1 MKKKSIL
8 LTLTAVVLAM
18 AIGVGGTI
26 AYFTSTTTEVQ
37 NTFTVGNVAI
47 TLDEAKVTYADDK
60 WTAGEDRDTTNTYEN
75 VYPGAHLP
83 KDPTIHVDDNSQQ
96 AYVAMKVVISKAAAW
111 KALAEDH
118 ASLNDLQTVFE
129 GYNEDNWTKI
139 AATEQGDNLV
149 YVYMWEQGKVSA
161 GDDLTLFT
169 AMNIPEELSSQEIK
183 TIDGFTVTATGY
195 AVQAQGVTAET
206 AQAELLKLA
215 DIGAQLNYIP

>member
-26 AYFTSTTTEVQ
+26 AYFTSTTDDVK

-47 TLDEAKVTYADDK
+47 TLNEAKVDYADDK
-60 WTAGEDRDTTNTYEN
+60 WTANKDVPRVTENRYEN

-83 KDPTIHVDDNSQQ
+83 KDPTIHVAADSQD

-118 ASLNDLQTVFE
+118 ASLNNLETVFE
-129 GYNEDNWTKI
+129 GYTEANWTKI

-161 GDDLTLFT
+161 NADLTLFT
-169 AMNIPEELSSQEIK
+169 AMNIPAELSSEEIE
-183 TIDGFTVTATGY
+183 TLDGFTVTATGY

-206 AQAELLKLA
+206 AKAELLKLA
-215 DIGAQLNYIP
+215 GLGA

>member
-26 AYFTSTTTEVQ
+26 AYFTSTTDDVK

-47 TLDEAKVTYADDK
+47 TLDEAKVEYANDA
-60 WTAGEDRDTTNTYEN
+60 WTANNDVDRVQENTYEN

-83 KDPTIHVDDNSQQ
+83 KDPTIHVSAGSQQ
-96 AYVAMKVVISKAAAW
+96 AYAAMKVVISKAAAW

-118 ASLNDLQTVFE
+118 ASLNNLANVFE
-129 GYNEDNWTKI
+129 GYNEADWTKI

-169 AMNIPEELSSQEIK
+169 AMNIPAELSSQEIK

-206 AQAELLKLA
+206 AKAELLKLA
-215 DIGAQLNYIP
+215 GLGA

>member
-26 AYFTSTTTEVQ
+26 AYFTSTTADVQ

-47 TLDEAKVTYADDK
+47 TLDEAKVNYANDV
-60 WTAGEDRDTTNTYEN
+60 WTAGEDRVQSNTYEN

-83 KDPTIHVDDNSQQ
+83 KDPTIHVAANSQD

-111 KALAEDH
+111 LALAEDH
-118 ASLNDLQTVFE
+118 ADLNNLENVFE
-129 GYNEDNWTKI
+129 GYIEADWSKI
-139 AATEQGDNLV
+139 AFDYDEAADTLT

-161 GDDLTLFT
+161 GADLTLFT
-169 AMNIPEELSSQEIK
+169 AMNIPSELSSAEIA
-183 TIDGFTVTATGY
+183 TVNDFTVTATGY
-195 AVQAQGVTAET
+195 AVQAQGVDAET
-206 AQAELLKLA
+206 AQDELLKLA
-215 DIGAQLNYIP
+215 GLGA

>member
-26 AYFTSTTTEVQ
+26 AYFTSTTKDVK

-47 TLDEAKVTYADDK
+47 TLDEAKVKYANDE
-60 WTAGEDRDTTNTYEN
+60 WTPDNSVPRVTENTYEN

-83 KDPTIHVDDNSQQ
+83 KDPTIHVAADSQD

-118 ASLNDLQTVFE
+118 ASLNNLETVFE
-129 GYNEDNWTKI
+129 GYTEANWTKI

-161 GDDLTLFT
+161 GADLTLFT
-169 AMNIPEELSSQEIK
+169 AMNIPPELSSEEIE
-183 TIDGFTVTATGY
+183 TLDGFTVTATGY

-206 AQAELLKLA
+206 AKAELLKLA
-215 DIGAQLNYIP
+215 GLGA

>member
-8 LTLTAVVLAM
+8 LTLTAVVLAL
-18 AIGVGGTI
+18 AVGVGGTI
-26 AYFTSTTTEVQ
+26 AYFTSTTADVK

-47 TLDEAKVTYADDK
+47 TLNEAKVDYADDK
-60 WTAGEDRDTTNTYEN
+60 WTANKDVPRVTENTYEN

-83 KDPTIHVDDNSQQ
+83 KDPTIHVAADSQD

-118 ASLNDLQTVFE
+118 ASLNDLETVFE
-129 GYNEDNWTKI
+129 GYNEDNWSKI

-161 GDDLTLFT
+161 GADLTLFT
-169 AMNIPEELSSQEIK
+169 AMNIPEELSSQEIE
-183 TIDGFTVTATGY
+183 TLDGFTVTATGY

-206 AQAELLKLA
+206 AKTELLKLA
-215 DIGAQLNYIP
+215 GLGA

>member
-8 LTLTAVVLAM
+8 LTLTAVVLAL
-18 AIGVGGTI
+18 AVGVGGTI
-26 AYFTSTTTEVQ
+26 AYFTSTTEDVK

-47 TLDEAKVTYADDK
+47 TLDEADVTYANDK
-60 WTAGEDRDTTNTYEN
+60 WTAGEDRVQSNTYEN
-75 VYPGAHLP
+75 VYPGAELP
-83 KDPTIHVDDNSQQ
+83 KDPTIHVADNSQQ

-111 KALAEDH
+111 KALAKDH
-118 ASLNDLQTVFE
+118 ASLNNLETVFE
-129 GYNEDNWTKI
+129 GYTEADWTKI

-161 GDDLTLFT
+161 GADLTLFT
-169 AMNIPEELSSQEIK
+169 AMNIPAELSSQEIA

-206 AQAELLKLA
+206 AKTELLKLA
-215 DIGAQLNYIP
+215 GLGA

>member
-26 AYFTSTTTEVQ
+26 AYFTSTTEEVK

-47 TLDEAKVTYADDK
+47 TLDEAEVTYANDE
-60 WTAGEDRDTTNTYEN
+60 WTAGENRVQSNTYEN

-83 KDPTIHVDDNSQQ
+83 KDPTIHVAADSQD
-96 AYVAMKVVISKAAAW
+96 AYVAMKVVVSKAAAW
-111 KALAEDH
+111 KTLAEKH
-118 ASLNDLQTVFE
+118 ASLNNLETVFE
-129 GYNEDNWTKI
+129 GYTEADWTKI

-161 GDDLTLFT
+161 NADLTLFT
-169 AMNIPEELSSQEIK
+169 AMNIPAELSSQEIA

-195 AVQAQGVTAET
+195 AVQAQGVDAET
-206 AQAELLKLA
+206 AKTELLKLA
-215 DIGAQLNYIP
+215 GLGA

>member
-26 AYFTSTTTEVQ
+26 AYFTSTTEDVK

-47 TLDEAKVTYADDK
+47 TLDEAEVTYANDK
-60 WTAGEDRDTTNTYEN
+60 WTPGEDRVQSNTYEN
-75 VYPGAHLP
+75 VYPGAELP
-83 KDPTIHVDDNSQQ
+83 KDPTIHVADNSQQ

-111 KALAEDH
+111 KALAVDH
-118 ASLNDLQTVFE
+118 DSLNDLETVFE
-129 GYNEDNWTKI
+129 GYNEADWTKI
-139 AATEQGDNLV
+139 AATVQGDNLV

-161 GDDLTLFT
+161 GDDLCLFT
-169 AMNIPEELSSQEIK
+169 AMNIPAELSSDEIK

-206 AQAELLKLA
+206 AKAELLKLA
-215 DIGAQLNYIP
+215 GLGA

>member
-26 AYFTSTTTEVQ
+26 AYFTSTTEDVK

-47 TLDEAKVTYADDK
+47 TLDEADVTYANDV
-60 WTAGEDRDTTNTYEN
+60 WTAGEDRVQSNTYEN
-75 VYPGAHLP
+75 VYPGAELP
-83 KDPTIHVDDNSQQ
+83 KDPTIHVADNSQQ

-118 ASLNDLQTVFE
+118 ASLNDLETVFE
-129 GYNEDNWTKI
+129 GYTEADWTKI

-161 GDDLTLFT
+161 NDNLTLFT
-169 AMNIPEELSSQEIK
+169 AMNIPKELSSQEIE

-195 AVQAQGVTAET
+195 AVQAQGVNAET
-206 AQAELLKLA
+206 AKAELLKLA
-215 DIGAQLNYIP
+215 GLGA

>member
-8 LTLTAVVLAM
+8 LTLTAVVLAL
-18 AIGVGGTI
+18 AVGVGGTI
-26 AYFTSTTTEVQ
+26 AYFTSTTGDVK

-60 WTAGEDRDTTNTYEN
+60 WTAGEDRGQSNTYEN
-75 VYPGAHLP
+75 VYPGAELP
-83 KDPTIHVDDNSQQ
+83 KDPTIHVAADSQD

-111 KALAEDH
+111 KALAGDH
-118 ASLNDLQTVFE
+118 ASLNDLETVFK
-129 GYNEDNWTKI
+129 GYNEDNWSKI
-139 AATEQGDNLV
+139 AATEQGDTLV

-169 AMNIPEELSSQEIK
+169 AMNIPAELSSQEIA

-206 AQAELLKLA
+206 AKAELLKLA
-215 DIGAQLNYIP
+215 GLGA

>member
-26 AYFTSTTTEVQ
+26 AYFTSTTTDVQ

-47 TLDEAKVTYADDK
+47 TLDEADVTYANDK
-60 WTAGEDRDTTNTYEN
+60 WTAGEDRVQSNTYEN

-83 KDPTIHVDDNSQQ
+83 KDPTIHVAADSQD

-118 ASLNDLQTVFE
+118 ASLNNLETVFE
-129 GYNEDNWTKI
+129 GYTEADWTKI

-161 GDDLTLFT
+161 NADLTLFT
-169 AMNIPEELSSQEIK
+169 AMNIPAELSSQEIE
-183 TIDGFTVTATGY
+183 TLDGFTVTATGY

-206 AQAELLKLA
+206 AKAELLKLA
-215 DIGAQLNYIP
+215 GLGA

>member
-26 AYFTSTTTEVQ
+26 AYFTSTTDDVK

-47 TLDEAKVTYADDK
+47 TLDEAKVEYANDA
-60 WTAGEDRDTTNTYEN
+60 WTANNDVDRVQENTYEN

-83 KDPTIHVDDNSQQ
+83 KDPTIHVSAGSQQ
-96 AYVAMKVVISKAAAW
+96 AYAAMKVVISDADAW
-111 KALAEDH
+111 LALAKSH
-118 ASLNDLQTVFE
+118 ASLNDLENVFE
-129 GYNEDNWTKI
+129 GYVEENWTKI
-139 AATEQGDNLV
+139 AFNHDTEANTLT

-161 GDDLTLFT
+161 GDDLCLFT
-169 AMNIPEELSSQEIK
+169 AMNIPAELSSDEIK

-195 AVQAQGVTAET
+195 AVQAQGVKAET
-206 AQAELLKLA
+206 AKAELLKLA
-215 DIGAQLNYIP
+215 GLGA

>member
-26 AYFTSTTTEVQ
+26 AYFTSTTEDVK

-47 TLDEAKVTYADDK
+47 TLDEAKVNYADDK
-60 WTAGEDRDTTNTYEN
+60 WTPDKSVPRVTENTYEN

-83 KDPTIHVDDNSQQ
+83 KDPTIHVAADSQD

-118 ASLNDLQTVFE
+118 ASLNNLETVFE
-129 GYNEDNWTKI
+129 GYTEADWTKI
-139 AATEQGDNLV
+139 AATEQGDTLV

-161 GDDLTLFT
+161 GADLCLFT
-169 AMNIPEELSSQEIK
+169 AMNIPTELSSAEIA

-195 AVQAQGVTAET
+195 AVQAQGVDAET
-206 AQAELLKLA
+206 AKTELLKLA
-215 DIGAQLNYIP
+215 GLGA

>member
-26 AYFTSTTTEVQ
+26 AYFTSTTEDVK

-60 WTAGEDRDTTNTYEN
+60 WTPDKSVPRVTENTYEN

-83 KDPTIHVDDNSQQ
+83 KDPTIHVATNSQD

-111 KALAEDH
+111 LALAEDH
-118 ASLNDLQTVFE
+118 ADLNNLENVFE
-129 GYNEDNWTKI
+129 GYIEADWSKI
-139 AATEQGDNLV
+139 AFDYDEA
-149 YVYMWEQGKVSA
+149 M
-161 GDDLTLFT
+161 FT
-169 AMNIPEELSSQEIK
+169 CGSRARFLPVLILHSSR
-183 TIDGFTVTATGY
+183 
-195 AVQAQGVTAET
+195 
-206 AQAELLKLA
+206 L
-215 DIGAQLNYIP
+215 

>member
-26 AYFTSTTTEVQ
+26 AYFTSTTDDVK

-47 TLDEAKVTYADDK
+47 TLDEAEVVYENDE
-60 WTAGEDRDTTNTYEN
+60 WTATETRVEENKYEN

-83 KDPTIHVDDNSQQ
+83 KDPTIHVSAGSQQ
-96 AYVAMKVVISKAAAW
+96 AYAAMKVVISDADAW
-111 KALAEDH
+111 LALAGSH
-118 ASLNDLQTVFE
+118 ASLNDLENVFE
-129 GYNEDNWTKI
+129 GYVEENWTKI
-139 AATEQGDNLV
+139 AFNHDTEANTLT
-149 YVYMWEQGKVSA
+149 YVYMWEKGKVSA
-161 GDDLTLFT
+161 GADLCLFT
-169 AMNIPEELSSQEIK
+169 AMNIPAELSSDEIK

-206 AQAELLKLA
+206 AKAELLKLA
-215 DIGAQLNYIP
+215 GLGA

>member
-18 AIGVGGTI
+18 AVGVGGTI

-47 TLDEAKVTYADDK
+47 TLDEAEVTYADDV
-60 WTAGEDRDTTNTYEN
+60 WTADSEKRVMINTYEN

-111 KALAEDH
+111 KTLAEKHTD
-118 ASLNDLQTVFE
+118 LNDLETVFE
-129 GYNEDNWTKI
+129 GYNEDNWSKI

-161 GDDLTLFT
+161 GDDLRLFT
-169 AMNIPEELSSQEIK
+169 AMNIPEELSSQEIE

-195 AVQAQGVTAET
+195 AVQAQGVDAET
-206 AQAELLKLA
+206 AKAELLKLA
-215 DIGAQLNYIP
+215 GLGA

>member
-26 AYFTSTTTEVQ
+26 AYFTSTTDDVK

-47 TLDEAKVTYADDK
+47 TLDEAEVTYANDK
-60 WTAGEDRDTTNTYEN
+60 WTPGEDRVQSNTYEN
-75 VYPGAHLP
+75 VYPGAELP
-83 KDPTIHVDDNSQQ
+83 KDPTIHVSAGSQQ
-96 AYVAMKVVISKAAAW
+96 AYAAMKVVISDADAW
-111 KALAEDH
+111 LALAGSH
-118 ASLNDLQTVFE
+118 ASLNDLENVFE
-129 GYNEDNWTKI
+129 GYVEENWTKI
-139 AATEQGDNLV
+139 AFNHDTEANTLT

-161 GDDLTLFT
+161 GDDLCLFT
-169 AMNIPEELSSQEIK
+169 AMNIPSELSSAEIA

-206 AQAELLKLA
+206 AKAELLKLA
-215 DIGAQLNYIP
+215 GLGA

>member
-26 AYFTSTTTEVQ
+26 AYFTSTTADVQ

-47 TLDEAKVTYADDK
+47 TLDEADVTYANDK
-60 WTAGEDRDTTNTYEN
+60 WTAGEDRVQSNTYEN

-83 KDPTIHVDDNSQQ
+83 KDPTIHVAADSQD

-118 ASLNDLQTVFE
+118 ASLNNLETVFE
-129 GYNEDNWTKI
+129 GYTEANWTKI

-161 GDDLTLFT
+161 NADLTLFT
-169 AMNIPEELSSQEIK
+169 AMNIPAELSSQEIE
-183 TIDGFTVTATGY
+183 TLDGFTVTATGY

-206 AQAELLKLA
+206 AKAELLKLA
-215 DIGAQLNYIP
+215 GLGA

>member
-26 AYFTSTTTEVQ
+26 AYFTSTTEDVK

-47 TLDEAKVTYADDK
+47 TLDEAEVTYANDK
-60 WTAGEDRDTTNTYEN
+60 WTAGEDRVQSNTYEN
-75 VYPGAHLP
+75 VYPGAELP
-83 KDPTIHVDDNSQQ
+83 KDPTIHVAADSQD

-118 ASLNDLQTVFE
+118 ATLNNLETVFK
-129 GYNEDNWTKI
+129 GYDEANWSKI

-161 GDDLTLFT
+161 NADLTLFT
-169 AMNIPEELSSQEIK
+169 AMNIPAELSSEEIE
-183 TIDGFTVTATGY
+183 TLDGFTVTATGY

-206 AQAELLKLA
+206 AKTELLKLA
-215 DIGAQLNYIP
+215 GLGA

>member
-18 AIGVGGTI
+18 AVGVGGTI

-47 TLDEAKVTYADDK
+47 DLDEAKVTYADDV
-60 WTAGEDRDTTNTYEN
+60 WTAGEDRVKTNTYEN
-75 VYPGAHLP
+75 VYPGAELP
-83 KDPTIHVDDNSQQ
+83 KDPTIHVAADSQD

-118 ASLNDLQTVFE
+118 ASLNNLETVFK
-129 GYNEDNWTKI
+129 GYDEADWTKI

-161 GDDLTLFT
+161 NADLTLFT
-169 AMNIPEELSSQEIK
+169 AMNIPAELSSEEIE
-183 TIDGFTVTATGY
+183 TLDGFTVTATGY

-206 AQAELLKLA
+206 AKAELLKLA
-215 DIGAQLNYIP
+215 GLGA

>member
-47 TLDEAKVTYADDK
+47 TLDEAKVDYADDK
-60 WTAGEDRDTTNTYEN
+60 WTANNSVPRVTENRYEN

-83 KDPTIHVDDNSQQ
+83 KDPTIHVAANSQD
-96 AYVAMKVVISKAAAW
+96 AYVAMKVVISEAGAW
-111 KALAEDH
+111 LALAEDH
-118 ASLNDLQTVFE
+118 ADLNNLENVFE
-129 GYNEDNWTKI
+129 GYIEADWSKI
-139 AATEQGDNLV
+139 AFNYDEAADTLT

-161 GDDLTLFT
+161 NDNLTLFT
-169 AMNIPEELSSQEIK
+169 AMNIPEELSSEEIA

-195 AVQAQGVTAET
+195 AVQAQGVDAET
-206 AQAELLKLA
+206 AKAELLKLA
-215 DIGAQLNYIP
+215 GFGA

>member
-26 AYFTSTTTEVQ
+26 AYFTSTTEDVK

-47 TLDEAKVTYADDK
+47 TLDEAEVTYANDK
-60 WTAGEDRDTTNTYEN
+60 WTAGEDRVQSNTYEN
-75 VYPGAHLP
+75 VYPGAELP
-83 KDPTIHVDDNSQQ
+83 KDPTIHVAADSQD

-118 ASLNDLQTVFE
+118 ASLNDLETVFE
-129 GYNEDNWTKI
+129 GYTEADWSKI

-169 AMNIPEELSSQEIK
+169 AMNIPAELSSQEIE
-183 TIDGFTVTATGY
+183 TLDGFTVTATGY
-195 AVQAQGVTAET
+195 AVQAQGVDAET
-206 AQAELLKLA
+206 AKAELLKLA
-215 DIGAQLNYIP
+215 GLGA

>member
-26 AYFTSTTTEVQ
+26 AYFTSTTKDVK

-47 TLDEAKVTYADDK
+47 TLDEAEVTYANDK
-60 WTAGEDRDTTNTYEN
+60 WTAGSNRVQSNTYEN

-83 KDPTIHVDDNSQQ
+83 KDPTIHVAADSQD
-96 AYVAMKVVISKAAAW
+96 AYVAMKVVISKAADW
-111 KALAEDH
+111 KALAEKH
-118 ASLNDLQTVFE
+118 ASLNDLETVFA
-129 GYNEDNWTKI
+129 GYTEANWTKI

-161 GDDLTLFT
+161 NADLTLFT
-169 AMNIPEELSSQEIK
+169 AMNIPAELSSEEIE
-183 TIDGFTVTATGY
+183 TLDGFTVTATGY

-215 DIGAQLNYIP
+215 GLGA

>member
-26 AYFTSTTTEVQ
+26 AYFTSTTDDVK

-47 TLDEAKVTYADDK
+47 TLDEAKVTYADDV
-60 WTAGEDRDTTNTYEN
+60 WTAGSERVTTNTYEN

-83 KDPTIHVDDNSQQ
+83 KDPTIHVAADSQD

-118 ASLNDLQTVFE
+118 ASLNDLETVFE
-129 GYNEDNWTKI
+129 GYKEADWTKI

-161 GDDLTLFT
+161 NADLTLFT
-169 AMNIPEELSSQEIK
+169 AMNIPAELSSEEIE
-183 TIDGFTVTATGY
+183 TLDGFTVTATGY

-206 AQAELLKLA
+206 AKAELLKLA
-215 DIGAQLNYIP
+215 GLGA

>member
-26 AYFTSTTTEVQ
+26 AYFTSTTKDVK

-47 TLDEAKVTYADDK
+47 TLDEAKVTYADDV
-60 WTAGEDRDTTNTYEN
+60 WTAGEERVQSNTYEN

-83 KDPTIHVDDNSQQ
+83 KDPTIHVAADSQD
-96 AYVAMKVVISKAAAW
+96 AYVAMKVVISKAGAW
-111 KALAEDH
+111 LALAENH
-118 ASLNDLQTVFE
+118 ASLNDLTTVFE
-129 GYNEDNWTKI
+129 GYDEADWSKI
-139 AATEQGDNLV
+139 AFDYDEAADTLT

-161 GDDLTLFT
+161 GADLTLFT
-169 AMNIPEELSSQEIK
+169 AMNIPAELSSEEIE

-215 DIGAQLNYIP
+215 GLGA